1 MKINSPVYTFQ
12 QLQFQLNPL
21 SQPMNQTFNTDSTLP
36 SSKVMR
42 SEPLTMEQILAV
54 NQRVTSLKTD
64 CSKIVRHK
72 FV

>member
-1 MKINSPVYTFQ
+1 MNINSPVYTFQ

-42 SEPLTMEQILAV
+42 SEPLTM
-54 NQRVTSLKTD
+54 
-64 CSKIVRHK
+64 
-72 FV
+72 